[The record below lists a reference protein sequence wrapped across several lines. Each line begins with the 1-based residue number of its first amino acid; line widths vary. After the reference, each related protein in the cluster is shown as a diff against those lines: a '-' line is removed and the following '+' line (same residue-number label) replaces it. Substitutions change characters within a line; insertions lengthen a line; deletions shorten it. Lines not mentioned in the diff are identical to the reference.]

1 LHDDVASCKIK
12 VFAAVMIHI
21 NYPKYDFRFRGEEG
35 KEEIFDP
42 LRKSWVRLTPE
53 EWVRQNFLQFLI
65 QECKYPAALIAV
77 EKEVVVGELKK
88 RFDLLLYSAAHVPW
102 MLVEAKAPDVPLS
115 ENTLLQ
121 VIRYHSTLQ
130 ADYLVV
136 TNGTD
141 TALFKVMER
150 GVEEMYEFPEFG
162 Q

>member
-1 LHDDVASCKIK
+1 
-12 VFAAVMIHI
+12 MIHV

-88 RFDLLLYSAAHVPW
+88 RFDLLLYSTAHVPW
-102 MLVEAKAPDVPLS
+102 MLVEVKAPDVPLS

-162 Q
+162 T